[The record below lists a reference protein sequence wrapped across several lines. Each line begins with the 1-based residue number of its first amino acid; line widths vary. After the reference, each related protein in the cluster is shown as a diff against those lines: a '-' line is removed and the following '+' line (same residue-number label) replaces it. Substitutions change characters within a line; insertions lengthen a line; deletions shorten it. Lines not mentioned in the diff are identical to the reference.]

1 MTNGSGGDGAG
12 RGRVAVG
19 YWVQPDD
26 RDPEAVQV
34 LLDGTRSPSPV
45 GLPPFAYSSV
55 QDDLGLRVPSEVP
68 DEVLVESG
76 LGARDDEQVADQA
89 RLGPLSAA
97 PQIASS
103 SRAPPAAAMT
113 GPSSETGDGIGVAIV
128 RVRW

>member
-1 MTNGSGGDGAG
+1 MLRDHAKNPPPAEIHPPWAMIGGTARMAPTVTNGSGGDGAG
-12 RGRVAVG
+12 RGRVALG

-34 LLDGTRSPSPV
+34 LLDGTRPPSPV

-76 LGARDDEQVADQA
+76 LGARDDDQVADQA
-89 RLGPLSAA
+89 RLAPRSAA
-97 PQIASS
+97 PQIA
-103 SRAPPAAAMT
+103 
-113 GPSSETGDGIGVAIV
+113 
-128 RVRW
+128 